1 MDRVWCRRSIC
12 SMEQKRAA
20 IETYIRL
27 DYCGADTIAEFAYGC
42 SHLEAALDIE
52 LGRPCLLFRSARVI
66 LQTSLFGADFRYYP
80 PTCNCEAIKTQQ
92 GRCLCMGLSCYPAS
106 SRDVSARSPIHDLAT
121 FFRIRMLSIVLTSIS
136 DKALSTM
143 SFGSLGTFLGGRL
156 RDLS

>member
-1 MDRVWCRRSIC
+1 
-12 SMEQKRAA
+12 MEQKRAA

-52 LGRPCLLFRSARVI
+52 LDRPCLLFRSVHVI